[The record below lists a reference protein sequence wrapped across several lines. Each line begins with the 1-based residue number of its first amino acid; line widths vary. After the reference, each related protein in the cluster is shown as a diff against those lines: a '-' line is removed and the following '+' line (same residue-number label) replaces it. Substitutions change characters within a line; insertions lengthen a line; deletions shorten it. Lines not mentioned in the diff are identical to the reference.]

1 MKYLGEDGT
10 KKLIDLIKA
19 KPSGKIDKILEDNG
33 NELPITNKSITLP
46 KYLIACR
53 ATTHRRRKC
62 NPIPSQSFP

>member
-33 NELPITNKSITLP
+33 NELPIVSKTVTLP

-53 ATTHRRRKC
+53 ATTHHHRKC
-62 NPIPSQSFP
+62 NPIANQSFP